1 LSPKARV
8 VTVVAVLAVAAAG
21 ATVGVT
27 LLQTRGESTGSTA
40 RKGFPPLDLQVSG
53 PLVRAVALY
62 NAGERSQA
70 GEIFARYHS
79 LSAEIGAAFS
89 RWPHG
94 SLDTVKKLVAENP
107 QSGLAELHLG
117 LAYYWSG
124 RDADA
129 VASWRSA
136 AKLEPDSPSA
146 VTALDFLH
154 PNVAPGL
161 PPIVV
166 DTAAIAPRARALLL
180 KGIVLWDR
188 ERPVSAKR
196 LIDAA
201 AARAPRDPLVLV
213 ADAVASYSPAHPF
226 TPFPKLGPLTA
237 TFPKASVVRLHLGVL
252 LLWTRQVA
260 KGKAQL
266 RLAISTEP
274 GSVYARQA
282 KALLHALAGG
292 GSK

>member
-1 LSPKARV
+1 MSPKARV
-8 VTVVAVLAVAAAG
+8 VTVVAVLALAAAG
-21 ATVGVT
+21 AIVGAT
-27 LLQTRGESTGSTA
+27 LLQTRGETTGSTA
-40 RKGFPPLDLQVSG
+40 RKGVPPLDLQVSG
-53 PLVRAVALY
+53 PLARALALY
-62 NAGERSQA
+62 NAGEHSQA
-70 GEIFARYHS
+70 GAIFSRYHS
-79 LSAEIGAAFS
+79 LPAEIGAAFS

-94 SLDTVKKLVAENP
+94 SLDAVKKLVAENP
-107 QSGLAELHLG
+107 ESGLAELHLG

-129 VASWRSA
+129 VASWRNA
-136 AKLEPDSPSA
+136 ARLEPDSPSA

-166 DTAAIAPRARALLL
+166 DTAAIARRARALLL
-180 KGIVLWDR
+180 KGILLWDR

-213 ADAVASYSPAHPF
+213 ADAVASFSPAHPLD
-226 TPFPKLGPLTA
+226 PFPKLGPLTA
-237 TFPKASVVRLHLGVL
+237 TFPRASVVRFHLGEL

-260 KGKAQL
+260 KGKTQL
-266 RLAISTEP
+266 RLAVSMEP
-274 GSVYARQA
+274 KSPYAQAARQILGLLA
-282 KALLHALAGG
+282 KN